1 MYTNGKS
8 HRFPALVLAAGLTT
22 AVVFGLSALSHSQ
35 LGTLSPDSRLDGT
48 ISAVSVPDASTE
60 PLRID
65 VVAHRTEEGIA
76 LNHAAQCD
84 HS

>member
-1 MYTNGKS
+1 MYTIGNN

-35 LGTLSPDSRLDGT
+35 LGGLSPDSRLGGT
-48 ISAVSVPDASTE
+48 MSLVSVPDATIA

-65 VVAHRTEEGIA
+65 VVATRTEDGESDS
-76 LNHAAQCD
+76 AANCD